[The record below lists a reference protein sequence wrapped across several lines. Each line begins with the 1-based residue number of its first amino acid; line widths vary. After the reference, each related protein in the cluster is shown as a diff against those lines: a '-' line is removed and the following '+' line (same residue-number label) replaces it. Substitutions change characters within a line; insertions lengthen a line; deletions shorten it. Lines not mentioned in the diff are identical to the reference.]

1 MPISARRYAFLD
13 AAACVAKVTLD
24 SGDLVRLNGLT
35 YPSVMEPHDPGP
47 TGDITSVLRI
57 WSDENARPFG
67 LPVELNVPS
76 IGFGHWGTQYDVSP
90 DGRRI
95 YFLSQNKQEAPR
107 EFNVIM
113 GWRSLLK

>member
-1 MPISARRYAFLD
+1 VPL
-13 AAACVAKVTLD
+13 KV
-24 SGDLVRLNGLT
+24 
-35 YPSVMEPHDPGP
+35 P
-47 TGDITSVLRI
+47 
-57 WSDENARPFG
+57 A
-67 LPVELNVPS
+67 

-95 YFLSQNKQEAPR
+95 YFLGPNPQTAPR